1 MKVIPAIDIKG
12 GKVVRLAQG
21 DYSKETVYS
30 DSPIDVA
37 KKWDGCGAKFIHIV
51 DLDGALE
58 GKLKNEAA
66 LRRITAGVNADIEL
80 GGGIR
85 DEATIESVLEAGVKR
100 VVLGTSALD
109 EGFVKRMGWRFGSK
123 IIVGIDAKDGIVRTK
138 GWMQKTGLKAVD
150 FARRL
155 EDTGIGGII
164 YTDISRDG
172 MLEGP
177 NITELEAILKA
188 TSIGVIASGGVSTL
202 EDITE
207 LKALE
212 SRGLVGVIVGKAL
225 YEGKIDLREAIK
237 LC

>member
-1 MKVIPAIDIKG
+1 MKVIPAIDIRG
-12 GKVVRLAQG
+12 GKVVRLLQG
-21 DYSKETVYS
+21 DYAKETVYS
-30 DSPIDVA
+30 DLPVDIA
-37 KKWDGCGAKFIHIV
+37 KKWESCGAKIIHIV

-58 GKLKNEAA
+58 GKLKNIETVRQIADE
-66 LRRITAGVNADIEL
+66 VEADIEL

-85 DEATIESVLEAGVKR
+85 DEATIENVLAAGVDR

-109 EGFVKRMGWRFGSK
+109 EGFVKRMGWRFGEK

-138 GWMQKTGLKAVD
+138 GWIQKTNFLAVD
-150 FARRL
+150 FVKRL

-177 NITELEAILKA
+177 NIAELEAMLKA
-188 TSIGVIASGGVSTL
+188 TSIGIVASGGVSTL

-212 SRGLVGVIVGKAL
+212 SRGLVGVIIGKAL
-225 YEGKIDLREAIK
+225 YEGKIDLTEAIQ

>member
-1 MKVIPAIDIKG
+1 MLVIPAIDIKG
-12 GKVVRLAQG
+12 GKVVRLLQG
-21 DYSKETVYS
+21 DYAKETVYS
-30 DSPIDVA
+30 DLPLDVA
-37 KKWDGCGAKFIHIV
+37 KKWDACGAKMIHIV

-58 GKLKNEAA
+58 GKLKNGEAV
-66 LRRITAGVNADIEL
+66 RRIASEVKADIEM

-85 DEATIESVLEAGVKR
+85 DEATIENILAAGVDR

-109 EGFVKRMGWRFGSK
+109 EGFVKRMGWRFGKK
-123 IIVGIDAKDGIVRTK
+123 IVVGIDAKDGIVRTK
-138 GWMQKTGLKAVD
+138 GWIQKTNFKAVD

-177 NITELEAILKA
+177 NITELEAMLKA
-188 TSIGVIASGGVSTL
+188 TSLGVVASGGVSTL
-202 EDITE
+202 EDIME

-212 SRGLVGVIVGKAL
+212 PRGLVGVIIGKAL
-225 YEGKIDLREAIK
+225 YEGKIDLARAMQ

>member
-12 GKVVRLAQG
+12 GKVVRLMQG
-21 DYSKETVYS
+21 DYAKETIYS
-30 DSPIDVA
+30 DSPFDYA
-37 KKWDGCGAKFIHIV
+37 KKWDECGAKMIHIV

-58 GKLKNEAA
+58 GKLKNEEVV
-66 LRRITAGVNADIEL
+66 RRIAAEVNADIEL

-85 DEATIESVLEAGVKR
+85 NEETIENVLAAGVDR

-109 EGFVKRMGWRFGSK
+109 EGFVKRMGWRFGKK
-123 IIVGIDAKDGIVRTK
+123 IVVGIDAKDGILRTK
-138 GWMQKTGLKAVD
+138 GWIQKTNFKAVD
-150 FARRL
+150 FVKRL

-177 NITELEAILKA
+177 NIAELEAMLKA
-188 TSIGVIASGGVSTL
+188 TSLEIVASGGVSTL

-207 LKALE
+207 LKSLE
-212 SRGLVGVIVGKAL
+212 SLGLVGVIIGKAL
-225 YEGKIDLREAIK
+225 YEGKIDLAQAIR

>member
-1 MKVIPAIDIKG
+1 VNVIPAIDIKG
-12 GKVVRLAQG
+12 GKVVRLLQG
-21 DYSKETVYS
+21 DYAKETVYS
-30 DSPIDVA
+30 NSPLDIA
-37 KKWDGCGAKFIHIV
+37 RKWDSCGAKIIHIV

-58 GKLKNEAA
+58 GKLKNEETV
-66 LRRITAGVNADIEL
+66 RRIASEVKAEVEL

-85 DEATIESVLEAGVKR
+85 DEAAIESVLGSGVAR

-109 EGFVKRMGWRFGSK
+109 EGFVKRMGWRFGKK

-138 GWMQKTGLKAVD
+138 GWMQKTNFKAVD

-164 YTDISRDG
+164 YTDIAKDG

-177 NITELEAILKA
+177 NITELESMLKV
-188 TSIGVIASGGVSTL
+188 TSLGVIASGGVSAL

-212 SRGLVGVIVGKAL
+212 SRGLVGVIIGKAL
-225 YEGKIDLREAIK
+225 YDGRIDLAEAVR